1 MKPHFTALGIF
12 LLAACQQN
20 TDQTPH
26 LTIYPQASIRAALPS
41 TEISHIDCEKISG
54 LCEVVTDKNI
64 FYATPDGRYLIVG
77 RVFDVEALED
87 LTEPVLLK
95 LDPGRMTAGAVGNG
109 TKTVAGNGQQ
119 GIPVPRSPQKIAW
132 ADLPKDGA
140 VIWGKIGARK
150 LAVFSDPKCPYC
162 RKLSAALEDMN
173 VEVHEYFVNFLGSRP
188 LSAAILCAEDQNAMR
203 RSVFKGEIPAAV
215 SPGCDTAALDLN
227 DRFAAAHRIQGTPLL
242 ISADG
247 RVLPGFAGRQQLLA
261 WLGEETSGDKFE
273 DKSGE
278 TP

>member
-64 FYATPDGRYLIVG
+64 FYATPDGRYLLVG
-77 RVFDVEALED
+77 RVFDVAALED
-87 LTEPVLLK
+87 MTEPVLLK
-95 LDPGRMTAGAVGNG
+95 LDPGRMVAGAVGNRVESSQESG
-109 TKTVAGNGQQ
+109 RQ
-119 GIPVPRSPQKIAW
+119 GVSAPRSPQRIAW
-132 ADLPKDGA
+132 SDLPKDGA

-227 DRFAAAHRIQGTPLL
+227 DRFAAAHRIQGTGTILMAGPRSPL
-242 ISADG
+242 IM
-247 RVLPGFAGRQQLLA
+247 
-261 WLGEETSGDKFE
+261 T
-273 DKSGE
+273 
-278 TP
+278 